1 MSQLPTPLDDKHVL
15 VELDSPAVESEQQLY
30 LDFETF
36 CNYLEE
42 HVEKEVEKN
51 PERNGLIDLLVQVK
65 RSLNL

>member
-36 CNYLEE
+36 YNYLEE
-42 HVEKEVEKN
+42 HVKKEVEKIQK
-51 PERNGLIDLLVQVK
+51 EMD
-65 RSLNL
+65 

>member
-42 HVEKEVEKN
+42 CEKGSGKKSRKKWIN
-51 PERNGLIDLLVQVK
+51 RLI
-65 RSLNL
+65 SAS